1 MLIDS
6 EPAVY
11 LSKLVCRIAQAI
23 GPLRFF
29 FSGCTVRFRFLSEAL
44 EFLMGDE
51 GLATRRCGQCV
62 YGNGPP
68 ILSVTCERRG
78 RPALNFSGG
87 EGSVPVP
94 DK

>member
-44 EFLMGDE
+44 EVLMGDE

-68 ILSVTCERRG
+68 HPVCYLRTERTASLELFRRG
-78 RPALNFSGG
+78 GKRAGAR
-87 EGSVPVP
+87 
-94 DK
+94 